1 MNIRIIIL
9 FFSSYLLI
17 CNISSQE
24 YSALD
29 LYKNCK
35 NYKDW
40 IESNFEEPINSQVLF
55 NMGKCQGIMET
66 TGKIMLTLCKE
77 RQRNVNINKNLSA
90 NLDGIRTISL
100 VKEYVMRAPSFD
112 SLQNYNAQELLALIL
127 SQKWP
132 CR

>member
-9 FFSSYLLI
+9 FFSSYLLAS
-17 CNISSQE
+17 NIFSQE
-24 YSALD
+24 FSALD

-40 IESNFEEPINSQVLF
+40 IESNFEEPVNSQILF

-66 TGKIMLTLCKE
+66 TGKVMLTLCKE

-90 NLDGIRTISL
+90 NLEGIRTISL
-100 VKEYVMRAPSFD
+100 VKEYIMRAPSFD

-127 SQKWP
+127 SQRWP

>member
-1 MNIRIIIL
+1 MKIRTIIL
-9 FFSSYLLI
+9 FFSSYLLVF
-17 CNISSQE
+17 NISSQE
-24 YSALD
+24 FSALD
-29 LYKNCK
+29 LYKSCK

-40 IESNFEEPINSQVLF
+40 IESNFEEPINPQVLF

-90 NLDGIRTISL
+90 NLDGITTISL
-100 VKEYVMRAPSFD
+100 VKEYVMRAPGFN
-112 SLQNYNAQELLALIL
+112 SLQNYNAQELLSLIL
-127 SQKWP
+127 SQRWP

>member
-1 MNIRIIIL
+1 MKIRTIIL
-9 FFSSYLLI
+9 FFSSYLLVF
-17 CNISSQE
+17 NISSQE
-24 YSALD
+24 FSALD
-29 LYKNCK
+29 LYKSCK

-55 NMGKCQGIMET
+55 NMGKCQGVMET

-90 NLDGIRTISL
+90 NLDGITTISL
-100 VKEYVMRAPSFD
+100 VKEYVMRAPGFD
-112 SLQNYNAQELLALIL
+112 SLQNYNAQELLSLIL
-127 SQKWP
+127 SQRWP

>member
-100 VKEYVMRAPSFD
+100 VKEYIMRTPSFD

-127 SQKWP
+127 SQRWP

>member
-1 MNIRIIIL
+1 MKIRTIIL
-9 FFSSYLLI
+9 FFSSYLLVF
-17 CNISSQE
+17 NISSQE
-24 YSALD
+24 FSALD

-40 IESNFEEPINSQVLF
+40 IESNFEEPINPQVLF

-90 NLDGIRTISL
+90 NLDGITTISL
-100 VKEYVMRAPSFD
+100 VKEYVMRAPGFN
-112 SLQNYNAQELLALIL
+112 SLQNYNAQELLSLIL
-127 SQKWP
+127 SQRWP